1 MKWILVLILVGA
13 TALGD
18 LLNCTGMRKHGEV
31 HDFRPLAL
39 MKMMFRLMGN
49 VRVVLGMLV
58 MVAAFF
64 AQMALLSIAP
74 VSFAVPASSA
84 SYVLEIVLAKF
95 LLRESIGRLRW
106 AGAALVGA
114 GVLLLAR

>member
-18 LLNCTGMRKHGEV
+18 LLNCTGMKVHGEV
-31 HDFRPLAL
+31 HDFRPMEILRMGL
-39 MKMMFRLMGN
+39 RLMRN
-49 VRVVLGMLV
+49 IRVALGVLV
-58 MVAAFF
+58 MIGAFI
-64 AQMALLSIAP
+64 AQMSLLSIAP

-84 SYVLEIVLAKF
+84 SYVLEIGLAKF
-95 LLRESIGRLRW
+95 LLGESIGRMRW
-106 AGAALVGA
+106 AGAVLVGA